1 MKQLIVV
8 LLGYYLIF
16 QGLSLIA
23 MLFFLK
29 MSLLLK
35 IISGLAGAFFI
46 WIGYLTRQEKGADS
60 ENIEVAKTI
69 ELRTT
74 SKQKAIDIINELKQ
88 DSSESMEKRFKN
100 IIKKNPT
107 DTELTHSKKDGYWA
121 LRVRSGELLNA
132 IEELNNNQLYQ
143 NPIKYEFKDKT
154 YYFVLYLI
162 DKKFEWV

>member
-1 MKQLIVV
+1 MKQLV
-8 LLGYYLIF
+8 LGLLAYYLIF
-16 QGLSLIA
+16 QGLSLIV

-46 WIGYLTRQEKGADS
+46 WIGYLVRQEKGSDS
-60 ENIEVAKTI
+60 ENIEVAMTI

-74 SKQKAIDIINELKQ
+74 SKEKAIDIINELKQ
-88 DSSESMEKRFKN
+88 ASSDSIEKRFKN
-100 IIKKNPT
+100 IVKKNPK
-107 DTELTHSKKDGYWA
+107 DTKLTHSKKDGYWA
-121 LRVRSGELLNA
+121 LGVRSGELLNA

-143 NPIKYEFKDKT
+143 DPIKYDFKDET